1 MIKIKLYLLICCI
14 FLSCA
19 GQQPTLTSD
28 EAAQG
33 WELLFDGKT
42 FEGWRGFKRP
52 TVPEGWH
59 ITKKGEL
66 YFDGNGGGDI
76 MTREQFSSFELSLE
90 WKISPGGNSGIIY
103 RVGEN
108 RDTAWQTGPE
118 MQVLDNNRHKDGED
132 PKTSA
137 GSNYALH
144 APTEDVTKEIGR
156 YNEARILVKGSH
168 VEHWLNGTKLL
179 EYEIESP
186 EWEQLVANSKFSEY
200 SNYGRIKRGH
210 IVLQDH
216 GDEVWFRNIK
226 IRKL

>member
-42 FEGWRGFKRP
+42 F
-52 TVPEGWH
+52 EGWH

-118 MQVLDNNRHKDGED
+118 MQVLDNK
-132 PKTSA
+132 
-137 GSNYALH
+137 LC
-144 APTEDVTKEIGR
+144 VTCT
-156 YNEARILVKGSH
+156 N
-168 VEHWLNGTKLL
+168 
-179 EYEIESP
+179 
-186 EWEQLVANSKFSEY
+186 
-200 SNYGRIKRGH
+200 
-210 IVLQDH
+210 
-216 GDEVWFRNIK
+216 
-226 IRKL
+226 